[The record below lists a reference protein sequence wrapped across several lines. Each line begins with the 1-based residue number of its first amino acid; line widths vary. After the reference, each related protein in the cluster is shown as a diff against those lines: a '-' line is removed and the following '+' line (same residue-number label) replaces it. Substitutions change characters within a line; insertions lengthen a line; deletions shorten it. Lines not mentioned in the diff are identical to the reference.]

1 VYLLKTSLAAMHVV
15 TFVFYF
21 LNDVRNLCCEFL
33 ETNNLSLYSEVI
45 ISSFGKN
52 DYNLNIF

>member
-1 VYLLKTSLAAMHVV
+1 VYLLKTSLAVMHVV
-15 TFVFYF
+15 TFVFYI
-21 LNDVRNLCCEFL
+21 LNDVRNLCSDFF

>member
-1 VYLLKTSLAAMHVV
+1 MHVV

-21 LNDVRNLCCEFL
+21 INDVRNLCCEFL